1 MRYPQHLVT
10 DYFKEQTQ
18 SPSYYWV
25 NIWVQNY
32 AHGEYSKKIFSRKH
46 LSSIQLKFKPLNW
59 SYMQPV
65 RKQRE
70 VTLWNINFIRKE
82 KVYTKLKYSRTQSYD
97 IVSAGVAALFAGLL
111 GFLIC
116 EKFGFE
122 LLDGGDFLFLF
133 LYAVGCSFSLKT
145 LIKIYNGSLEAFTRL
160 IFVSVRNWIKWVLVS
175 PVSFLSQR
183 FKFRESDEDDE

>member
-10 DYFKEQTQ
+10 DYFKEQTLA
-18 SPSYYWV
+18 PSYYWV

-32 AHGEYSKKIFSRKH
+32 MHQTYTQSPTIAKH
-46 LSSIQLKFKPLNW
+46 LRSVMITFIPVKW
-59 SYMQPV
+59 SHMQPLSKV
-65 RKQRE
+65 RE
-70 VTLWNINFIRKE
+70 VTIWNINFIRKE
-82 KVYTKLKYSRTQSYD
+82 RVYTKLKYSRTPSYD

-133 LYAVGCSFSLKT
+133 IYVVGLSFSIKLLMSFYANTFLGT
-145 LIKIYNGSLEAFTRL
+145 LRL
-160 IFVSVRNWIKWVLVS
+160 LILSVFIWFKWFVHVFYQSVKY
-175 PVSFLSQR
+175 
-183 FKFRESDEDDE
+183 EDTDDEDSE